1 MPSCSTYNS
10 TADALGNF
18 TGQAALDA
26 IRCAYAA
33 DYGAGMGDAVFG
45 MFVFTFLG
53 MGLTI
58 RSRHPAPI
66 VVAGM
71 LSAGLFAT
79 TLPGQVRKI
88 FAFILVIGFMAAGLY
103 LYQRFQSDL

>member
-1 MPSCSTYNS
+1 MAACSTYNS

-18 TGQAALDA
+18 SGQAPIDA
-26 IRCAYAA
+26 IRCAYVA
-33 DYGAGMGDAVFG
+33 DYGAGMGEVVFG
-45 MFVFTFLG
+45 MFLFGFLG
-53 MGLTI
+53 LGLTI
-58 RSRHPAPI
+58 RARHPAPI

-88 FAFILVIGFMAAGLY
+88 FALVLVFGFMAGGLY